1 MVINRSEIVALQRV
15 EVVLTNCFK
24 CLRIVDSYRARR
36 PVGNIRRHLCSRF
49 NACAW
54 NAADNN
60 TAEAA
65 AVIKIFFIIFVVLYL
80 LFKAI
85 AVPLLLDNK
94 KERLLMFSIQSGN
107 R

>member
-1 MVINRSEIVALQRV
+1 LLTVIGLDGQSATYADIHVA
-15 EVVLTNCFK
+15 
-24 CLRIVDSYRARR
+24 
-36 PVGNIRRHLCSRF
+36 LCSRF

>member
-1 MVINRSEIVALQRV
+1 MLTVIGLDGQSATYADIHVA
-15 EVVLTNCFK
+15 
-24 CLRIVDSYRARR
+24 
-36 PVGNIRRHLCSRF
+36 LCSRF

-65 AVIKIFFIIFVVLYL
+65 AVIKIFFIIFVVLL
-80 LFKAI
+80 LRFKAI

-94 KERLLMFSIQSGN
+94 KERLLMVV
-107 R
+107 